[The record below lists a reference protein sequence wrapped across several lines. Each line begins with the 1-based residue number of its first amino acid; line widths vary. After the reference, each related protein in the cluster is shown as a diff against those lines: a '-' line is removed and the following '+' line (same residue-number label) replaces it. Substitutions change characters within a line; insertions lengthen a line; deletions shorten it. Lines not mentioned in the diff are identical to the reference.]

1 MAREGGHPVNII
13 GPVSAEARLE
23 PGGSG
28 RPTRAEAENAVRTLI
43 RWAGDDPDREGLADT
58 PARVARSYEEFFEG
72 YESDPVALLER
83 TFEETDGYDEIVLL
97 RDIRL
102 ESYCEH
108 HMVPIVGRA
117 HVAYL
122 PHRRVV
128 GISKL
133 ARVVDV
139 YAKRLQIQEK
149 LTAQI
154 ANTVNDVLQPRGTAV
169 IIEAAHQC
177 MTTRGV
183 HKPGV
188 TMVTSRMLGAFRDDS
203 STRRELLAMV
213 TNRELARTRIE
224 CALRPSARLVA
235 VTRPGTRVYRAL
247 DRSPG
252 STPFARPPA
261 DHPRSQKRQYRG
273 RRYCP

>member
-1 MAREGGHPVNII
+1 MNIVTPASGLAAATAPDVRPSREE
-13 GPVSAEARLE
+13 AEA
-23 PGGSG
+23 
-28 RPTRAEAENAVRTLI
+28 AVRTLL
-43 RWAGDDPDREGLADT
+43 RWAGDDPEREGLRDT
-58 PARVARSYEEFFEG
+58 PKRVTRAYQEFFAG
-72 YESDPVALLER
+72 YAVDPVALLER

-102 ESYCEH
+102 ESTCEH
-108 HMVPIVGRA
+108 HMAPIIGRV

-133 ARVVDV
+133 ARVVDA

-154 ANTVNDVLQPRGTAV
+154 ANTIQDVLVPRGVAV
-169 IIEAAHQC
+169 VIEAAHQC

-188 TMVTSRMLGAFRDDS
+188 TMVTSRMLGAFRDDPT
-203 STRRELLAMV
+203 TRRELLAMIG
-213 TNRELARTRIE
+213 NR
-224 CALRPSARLVA
+224 
-235 VTRPGTRVYRAL
+235 
-247 DRSPG
+247 G
-252 STPFARPPA
+252 STILTE
-261 DHPRSQKRQYRG
+261 
-273 RRYCP
+273 